1 MPATFVA
8 LTGRR
13 ETLQQMNV
21 QIKLMGMLK
30 DKGPPNGE
38 LPLADDA
45 TIEDALVAM
54 EIPVESVHV
63 FTVNGTL
70 ERDKK
75 RPLADGDELTVLP
88 PVGGG

>member
-1 MPATFVA
+1 VIA
-8 LTGRR
+8 
-13 ETLQQMNV
+13 V

-30 DKGPPNGE
+30 DKGPAGGE
-38 LPLADDA
+38 LKLADDA
-45 TIEDALVAM
+45 TIKDSLVAM

-70 ERDKK
+70 ERDKM
-75 RPLADGDELTVLP
+75 RVLSDGDELTVLP

>member
-1 MPATFVA
+1 MITI
-8 LTGRR
+8 
-13 ETLQQMNV
+13 

-30 DKGPPNGE
+30 DKGPPGDQ
-38 LPLADDA
+38 LQLSDDA
-45 TIEDALVAM
+45 TIADSLLAM

-70 ERDKK
+70 ERDKT
-75 RPLADGDELTVLP
+75 RVLADGDELTVLP